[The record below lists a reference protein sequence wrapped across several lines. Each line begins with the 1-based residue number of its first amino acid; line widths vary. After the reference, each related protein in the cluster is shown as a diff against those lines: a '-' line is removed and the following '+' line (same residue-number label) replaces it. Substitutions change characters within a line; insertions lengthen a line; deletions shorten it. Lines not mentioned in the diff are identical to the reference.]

1 MKTYKYNLKCTKNPS
16 YEGTIVESSLNAVEF
31 ARKLWKSDIA
41 LYESSFILLLNN
53 KNEVFGWSK
62 ISQGGVS
69 CTIVDVRLI
78 AKYAI
83 DTFATGVI
91 LLHNHPSGNLN
102 PSKQDKE
109 LTKNSKEGLKLFG
122 IQLLDHIIVTEE
134 SFFSFNDEGML
145 NF

>member
-41 LYESSFILLLNN
+41 LYESSFILLLDN

-69 CTIVDVRLI
+69 RTVVDVRLI

-102 PSKQDKE
+102 PSAPQ
-109 LTKNSKEGLKLFG
+109 
-122 IQLLDHIIVTEE
+122 
-134 SFFSFNDEGML
+134 
-145 NF
+145 